1 MTTLSMGLFKKT
13 NDSSFSKELK
23 WRLALQYSS
32 IGVWEYDA
40 IVDRVFFSEESKKII
55 TNTDPNFGLNSQD
68 WNDLVHPDD
77 LQNYYKDFQDHLN
90 GLKPMYENEHRVKS
104 ANGQY
109 KWILDKGKIV
119 EWTPDGKAKRV
130 IGTHTDITRLKEA
143 ESNVIKSLDIASKQN
158 NKLQNFAH
166 IVTHNLKQHAGN
178 FESILS
184 FYDEAE
190 NDEEREELVNH
201 LKSISTSLTKT
212 ITNLNDIVSVQASK
226 IKDIRKIYLR
236 KEIDHVLEMLEVV
249 ISESQA
255 KIYNNIDHSLFIYYN
270 KSYFES
276 VVQNL
281 ITNAIKY
288 KHSERNP
295 VINLDYVAYDDR
307 LDLKITDNGLGI
319 DLEKFGDSIFGLY
332 KTFHHNENSEGVGLY
347 LIKNQIESFGG
358 HITVNSKVN
367 IGTTFTIT
375 IPIKK
380 V

>member
-13 NDSSFSKELK
+13 NDSNFSKELK
-23 WRLALQYSS
+23 WRLALQYSG

-40 IVDRVFFSEESKKII
+40 ILDRVFFSEESKKII
-55 TNTDPNFGLNSQD
+55 GVTDPNFGLDPQD
-68 WNDLVHPDD
+68 WNARVHPDD
-77 LQNYYKDFQDHLN
+77 LNDYYQDFLDHMN
-90 GLKPMYENEHRVKS
+90 GLKPMYENEHRIKDMDG
-104 ANGQY
+104 NY

-119 EWTPDGKAKRV
+119 EWTSNGKAKRV

-143 ESNVIKSLDIASKQN
+143 ENNAVMALSTTAKQN

-166 IVTHNLKQHAGN
+166 IVTHNLKQHTGN
-178 FESILS
+178 FESILN

-190 NDEEREELVNH
+190 NDEERKELMNH
-201 LKSISTSLTKT
+201 LRSVSSSLTKT
-212 ITNLNDIVSVQASK
+212 ITNLNNIVSVQVNK
-226 IKDIRKIYLR
+226 TKDIQKIYL
-236 KEIDHVLEMLEVV
+236 KKGIDHVLEMLEVV
-249 ISESQA
+249 IFENQA
-255 KIYNNIDHSLFIYYN
+255 EICNNIDESLFIYYN
-270 KSYFES
+270 ESYFES

-288 KHSERNP
+288 KHPDRHP
-295 VINLDYVAYDDR
+295 VISLDYVVHKNT

-332 KTFHHNENSEGVGLY
+332 KTFHRNENSEGVGLY

-358 HITVNSKVN
+358 SITVNSTVD